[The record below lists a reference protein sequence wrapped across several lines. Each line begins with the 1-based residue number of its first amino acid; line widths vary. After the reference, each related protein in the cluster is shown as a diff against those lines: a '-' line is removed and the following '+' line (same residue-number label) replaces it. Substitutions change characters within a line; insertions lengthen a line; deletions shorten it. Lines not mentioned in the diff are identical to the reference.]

1 MFSLLLFNSHAPTT
15 SPLLSFAQRGGAID
29 SAATYDTVE
38 LQFTFVRDPLARF
51 VSGYS
56 EIMYR
61 SEDLRGP
68 PPLPDNHYDNYHEH
82 VPPYT
87 FVDYDY
93 ASQDRARAFIND
105 LLSGVNSDTDKHV
118 YPQVGALRRVKKD
131 SSYFPPLG
139 FVGALESF
147 GNDWDTL
154 SELGGFSYLPYDY
167 SMGMHPTST
176 STARDA
182 MSALLA
188 HDMRY
193 LRALCFLLAPDFACL
208 GYALPQNCTDL
219 TLQHHDLSIRTLPC
233 SRVLDLNTVFR
244 AGAVFA
250 SEAMEVALRV
260 PVHL

>member
-15 SPLLSFAQRGGAID
+15 SPPLSFAQRGGAID

-38 LQFTFVRDPLARF
+38 LPFTFVRDPLARF

-61 SEDLRGP
+61 SEDIP
-68 PPLPDNHYDNYHEH
+68 TPDNHYDTYHEH

-87 FVDYDY
+87 FVDYGY

-105 LLSGVNSDTDKHV
+105 LLSGVNSGTDRHV
-118 YPQVGALRRVKKD
+118 YAQVGALRHCGVKKD

-147 GNDWDTL
+147 ETDWNTL
-154 SELGGFSYLPYDY
+154 GELGGFSNLPYDY
-167 SMGMHPTST
+167 SIGMHATST

-219 TLQHHDLSIRTLPC
+219 ALQHHNLSIRTLPC
-233 SRVLDLNTVFR
+233 SRVLDLNTAFR

-260 PVHL
+260 PGHL